1 MKKTKVVITIGP
13 ATESISQITKLI
25 EKGVDVFRLN
35 FSHGDYETHAKNIN
49 NIKAVSQKLN
59 KVVAIL
65 QDISGP
71 KVRIG
76 IIDGIL
82 ELKRGDTIFLS
93 KEANSDPKILDLSY
107 PQIID
112 LAEVGEE
119 VYFADGTIRSII
131 EKKESDKLTLKL
143 LNDGILTSKKGVNFP
158 NTKLGISAITK
169 KDKKDLEFGAKH
181 KVDIV
186 ALSFVQSANDITE
199 AKNIL
204 KKFKSTPMII
214 SKIEMSGA
222 IKNLDEILKKSDGIM
237 VARGDLGAEL
247 GVDRVPRLQK
257 KIIKKANE
265 RNLPVITATQMLSSM
280 VNAPFPT
287 RAEVSDIANAVYDG
301 TDAVMLSDETT
312 IGKFPLESVDVLI
325 NAIIEA
331 EKEYPYYKDFKPSK
345 NSGDAIAHSAVELSH
360 YLEKDALIAFTS
372 SGFSAKNL
380 AKYRPETPIYGVSFS
395 CQTLRKL
402 KIVWGIEPIKIMQG
416 KTPSELLYN
425 FIIDAQKRDII
436 KKDSRFIATMG
447 DFTGKKGS
455 TNLIRILN
463 KNTIEKIVNRYQQSE
478 EDISTNLIKILNKH
492 KIKKIVN
499 QYQQQPVEDLI

>member
-1 MKKTKVVITIGP
+1 MRKTKVVITIGP
-13 ATESISQITKLI
+13 ATESVSQITKLI

-35 FSHGDYETHAKNIN
+35 FSHGDYETHANNIN
-49 NIKAVSQKLN
+49 NIRAVSKKLD

-76 IIDGIL
+76 KIDGEL

-93 KEANSDPKILDLSY
+93 KEQSSEPRTLDLSY

-112 LAEVGEE
+112 LVEVGEE
-119 VYFADGTIRSII
+119 VYFADGTIRSTI

-158 NTKLGISAITK
+158 NTKLGISAITP
-169 KDKKDLEFGAKH
+169 KDERDLEFGAKH
-181 KVDIV
+181 KIDIV
-186 ALSFVQSANDITE
+186 ALSFVQSADDIMK
-199 AKNIL
+199 AKKIL
-204 KKFKSTPMII
+204 KKFKANPMII

-222 IKNLDEILKKSDGIM
+222 INKLNEILDKSDGVM

-331 EKEYPYYKDFKPSK
+331 EEEYPYYKDFKPSK
-345 NSGDAIAHSAVELSH
+345 KSREAIAHAAVELSH
-360 YLEKDALIAFTS
+360 YLEKDALIAFTA
-372 SGFSAKNL
+372 SGFSAKSL
-380 AKYRPETPIYGVSFS
+380 AKYRPETPIYAVSFS
-395 CQTLRKL
+395 CETLRKL
-402 KIVWGIEPIKIMQG
+402 KVVWGVETIKIEQG
-416 KTPSELLYN
+416 KVPSELIYN
-425 FIIDAQKRDII
+425 FILDAQKKNII
-436 KKDSRFIATMG
+436 KENSRFIATMG

-455 TNLIRILN
+455 TNLIR
-463 KNTIEKIVNRYQQSE
+463 V
-478 EDISTNLIKILNKH
+478 LNKH
-492 KIKKIVN
+492 SMKKIVN
-499 QYQQQPVEDLI
+499 KYQKPAEDLI